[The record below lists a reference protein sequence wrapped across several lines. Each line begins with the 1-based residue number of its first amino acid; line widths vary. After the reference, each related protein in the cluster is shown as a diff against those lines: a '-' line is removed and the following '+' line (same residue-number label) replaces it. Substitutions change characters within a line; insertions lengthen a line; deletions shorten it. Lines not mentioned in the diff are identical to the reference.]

1 MAEIQGYGAAPQ
13 TGDDPRW
20 IAIRVSRINLAVTLL
35 GAVLAVPMLFVVPI
49 PPVVR
54 AVLLVLFLMAM
65 AIDLLLALLILPT
78 SVMAFQLSGPEALPA
93 AAGTGVRPALAVR
106 IRQRGRTGTLEQ
118 PVKDATVLAG
128 SFVTPW
134 LTVIRYRLPGDLAWR
149 RAWPRVIP
157 IWPDSIPTEDFRRTR
172 VALKWK

>member
-1 MAEIQGYGAAPQ
+1 MTEIQGFGAAAQ
-13 TGDDPRW
+13 TVDDPRW
-20 IAIRVSRINLAVTLL
+20 IAIRVSRINLGVTVL

-54 AVLLVLFLMAM
+54 AVLLGLFLGAM
-65 AIDLLLALLILPT
+65 VLDLLFALLILPT
-78 SVMAFQLSGPEALPA
+78 SVVAFQLVGHEAPTP
-93 AAGTGVRPALAVR
+93 AAGTGERPALAVR
-106 IRQRGRTGTLEQ
+106 ICQRGRTGMLEQ
-118 PVKDATVLAG
+118 PVKDAIVLAG

-157 IWPDSIPTEDFRRTR
+157 IWPDSIPQEDFRRTR